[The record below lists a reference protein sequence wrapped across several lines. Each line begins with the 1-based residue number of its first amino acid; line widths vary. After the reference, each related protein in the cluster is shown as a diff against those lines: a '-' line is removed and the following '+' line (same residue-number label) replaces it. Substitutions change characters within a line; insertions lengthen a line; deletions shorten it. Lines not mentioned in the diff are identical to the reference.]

1 MKRNALTAA
10 LLSLLM
16 ASPALAAGSRQD
28 SSGLVVWIFLGF
40 CALIVVAQLVPVVL
54 MAFGII
60 RGVAQGKEEPGH
72 PEHAREAAR
81 H

>member
-1 MKRNALTAA
+1 MWFAA
-10 LLSLLM
+10 LLSLLAS
-16 ASPALAAGSRQD
+16 ASPALAASARQD

-54 MAFGII
+54 MALGLIK
-60 RGVAQGKEEPGH
+60 GVASKKV
-72 PEHAREAAR
+72 PEGTEVQEAVK